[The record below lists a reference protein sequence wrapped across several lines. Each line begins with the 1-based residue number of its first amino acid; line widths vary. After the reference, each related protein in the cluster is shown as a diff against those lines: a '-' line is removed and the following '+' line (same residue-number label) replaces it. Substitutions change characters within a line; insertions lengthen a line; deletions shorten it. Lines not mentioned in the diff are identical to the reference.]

1 MQIISH
7 KKSDL
12 KVCEKF
18 FIEKSIEL
26 LYYGTID
33 SYRVKLNNS
42 KTILEELKY
51 CIDEFEIGRIRHFS
65 TIKGK
70 EKDKKALVDEV
81 IKFVNEDENYLNFIS
96 VSKDYLL
103 TILKELN
110 EYNYKKVSAT
120 LQILLKENEDYLSRI
135 IKALKILIDQDLSR
149 FDHLSKIDKILNL
162 LFSELVSK
170 GFSKGFLYK
179 FFYGVFV
186 NNLLPTKEFNLQ
198 FNSFEQRI
206 LNVESEHTIIYRLD
220 TTSKVYDSV
229 SSIHYSSIDLV
240 DDINDIELKD
250 EKELDKFRVI
260 KHNRKFVKCNV
271 NALDY
276 LSALKKSNNLLSEYL
291 DLLNLGLSDEF
302 LYIHN
307 RVLVIDQKKSN
318 KGAFQ
323 NNVKILDGK
332 YAVEKARYVH
342 FIRKLPGIL
351 ENPNIINESKEKI
364 KSAIRYLRL
373 GNQSTEVEHKFINY
387 WIGLEYLFS
396 NYESQ
401 STINRLKE
409 HFINSHSLAYVKR
422 NLLSFKRNIKNIDP
436 TSLLLITEYSTEDNE
451 DIKNENFYEQVC
463 VNLLSKHPLL
473 AYRSHVLK
481 NLFFTNGKNSAYNYI
496 TNHKEN
502 LETHF
507 IRIYRL
513 RNEIIHDAATNTNN
527 ELIASNLRYYLTF
540 ILNEIID
547 YLYNEVGEKPSI
559 EKYFIKNEIKI
570 GNLNHEKFPL
580 DKMIDSD
587 CSIEFIS

>member
-7 KKSDL
+7 KKNDL

-51 CIDEFEIGRIRHFS
+51 CIDEFDIGRIRHFN

-81 IKFVNEDENYLNFIS
+81 IKFVNEDENYLDFIS

-110 EYNYKKVSAT
+110 EHNYKKVSAT
-120 LQILLKENEDYLSRI
+120 LHILLKENEDYLSRI
-135 IKALKILIDQDLSR
+135 IEALKILIDTDLTD
-149 FDHLSKIDKILNL
+149 FDHLSKIDKVLNL

-186 NNLLPTKEFNLQ
+186 NNLLPTKEFNFQ
-198 FNSFEQRI
+198 FRSFEQRI

-220 TTSKVYDSV
+220 TSLKVYEAV

-240 DDINDIELKD
+240 DNIDDIHLNEESELIN
-250 EKELDKFRVI
+250 FRVI
-260 KHNRKFVKCNV
+260 KHNRKFVKCKV

-307 RVLVIDQKKSN
+307 RVLVIDEKKPN

-323 NNVKILDGK
+323 NNVNILDGK

-342 FIRKLPGIL
+342 FISKLPRIL
-351 ENPNIINESKEKI
+351 ENSDIINESKEKI

-436 TSLLLITEYSTEDNE
+436 ASLLLITEYSAEDNE
-451 DIKNENFYEQVC
+451 DIKKESFFKQVC
-463 VNLLSKHPLL
+463 DNLLSEYPLL
-473 AYRSHVLK
+473 AYRSYVLK

-502 LETHF
+502 LEIHF

-547 YLYNEVGEKPSI
+547 YLYNEVGEKSSI

-587 CSIEFIS
+587 CSIDFIS